1 MADRIPSRDGR
12 SASSRPTT
20 GARPPARKV
29 TRTSAHTPRAGAGS
43 TRAASPRPASDR
55 PTGGSGGSGG
65 SGGQRP
71 GQTLGQTTGKSAGK
85 SAGKVASKPAGS
97 RAGSSR
103 TGPAKTGKAGPGRTG
118 PGKPRPA
125 HAARPRTA
133 QPLPPSPSTAW
144 VRGAIL
150 FGIVV
155 MLAVT
160 LVPTLRSVIAQRGDT
175 VALQQDIAQQRDSVS
190 SLERQSALWKDPDY
204 IEVQARER
212 LKFVRIGDR
221 AYTVV
226 DPTRD
231 AEKQT
236 AAAVPV
242 VSAPMANDSAPWYGK
257 LWQSVQIADRPAA
270 GLPQKQ

>member
-1 MADRIPSRDGR
+1 MADRTPSREGR
-12 SASSRPTT
+12 SPASRPAA
-20 GARPPARKV
+20 GPRPPARKAAAG
-29 TRTSAHTPRAGAGS
+29 TPRSAPRAGANG
-43 TRAASPRPASDR
+43 TARTGAPPPASG
-55 PTGGSGGSGG
+55 PAAGGSQGK
-65 SGGQRP
+65 
-71 GQTLGQTTGKSAGK
+71 TTGRSTDRSTGT
-85 SAGKVASKPAGS
+85 

-103 TGPAKTGKAGPGRTG
+103 TGPARAGKAGPGRTG
-118 PGKPRPA
+118 PGKARPA
-125 HAARPRTA
+125 LAARPRTA

-160 LVPTLRSVIAQRGDT
+160 LVPTLRSVLAQRGDT
-175 VALQQDIAQQRDSVS
+175 AALSQSIVAQRDTVS
-190 SLERQSALWKDPDY
+190 SLERQAALWKDPDF

-231 AEKQT
+231 AAKQ
-236 AAAVPV
+236 AAAPAPV
-242 VSAPMANDSAPWYGK
+242 VSAPLANDHSPWYGK
-257 LWQSVQIADRPAA
+257 LWQSVQIADSPAA
-270 GLPQKQ
+270 GLPATKG